1 MYPLI
6 VVDKRE
12 VAVLSQA
19 LPQVPKPGIFKMESE
34 QSQWALLF
42 QNFQNPNCQTS
53 TALKLAE
60 TRSIH
65 STTRTLNPVRTEV

>member
-1 MYPLI
+1 MYPLK

-19 LPQVPKPGIFKMESE
+19 FSQVPKPGIFKMEFE
-34 QSQWALLF
+34 QSQRVLLF
-42 QNFQNPNCQTS
+42 QNFQNPNCQTA

-65 STTRTLNPVRTEV
+65 RMTRTLNPVRTEF